1 VLELPVL
8 GLGAELPA
16 VGVNGMRAGLF
27 YVDDPVGAADAL
39 IAALRFQGYR
49 SEASVQRFGTVVVEG
64 SRTVC
69 DPHGRWAYSEPHA
82 PAVFVSYMRSPDA
95 ARLN

>member
-1 VLELPVL
+1 
-8 GLGAELPA
+8 
-16 VGVNGMRAGLF
+16 MKAGPIIVVIALLLIG
-27 YVDDPVGAADAL
+27 GAAAWFTTRPDEQ
-39 IAALRFQGYR
+39 ALRFQGYR